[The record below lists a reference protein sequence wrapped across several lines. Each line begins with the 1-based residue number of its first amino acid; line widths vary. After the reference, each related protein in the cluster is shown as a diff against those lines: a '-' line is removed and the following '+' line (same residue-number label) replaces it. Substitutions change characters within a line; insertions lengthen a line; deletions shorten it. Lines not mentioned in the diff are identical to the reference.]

1 MKFNDA
7 ITGAVLLALSLA
19 VLWTIQSYPKI
30 PGQNIGPGAF
40 PGLVAVLLGICSL
53 VLIWRGVRGKLH
65 HERWITPGAWL
76 TSWPH
81 LRNFLVT
88 IGCLLFYIFA
98 SEKVG
103 FILTSIAILSVMFF
117 VLNVRRVLI
126 VPVAVLAT
134 VVVFLVFYKGLRVP
148 LPWGWLMPF
157 VF

>member
-7 ITGAVLLALSLA
+7 IAGAVLLALSLA
-19 VLWTIQSYPKI
+19 VLWTVQSYPKI

-81 LRNFLVT
+81 VRNFLVT

-134 VVVFLVFYKGLRVP
+134 VIVFLVFYKGLRVP

>member
-7 ITGAVLLALSLA
+7 ISGAILLALSLA
-19 VLWTIQSYPKI
+19 VLWAIQGYPKI

-40 PGLVAVLLGICSL
+40 PGLVAVLMLGCSL
-53 VLIWRGVRGKLH
+53 VLIWRGVRSKLH

-88 IGCLLFYIFA
+88 IGCLLFYIVA
-98 SEKVG
+98 SNTVG
-103 FILTSIAILSVMFF
+103 FIPTSIAILSVMF
-117 VLNVRRVLI
+117 LALGVRKAIIL
-126 VPVAVLAT
+126 PVAVVAT
-134 VVVFLVFYKGLRVP
+134 LVIFLIFYKGLRVP

>member
-1 MKFNDA
+1 M
-7 ITGAVLLALSLA
+7 
-19 VLWTIQSYPKI
+19 
-30 PGQNIGPGAF
+30 
-40 PGLVAVLLGICSL
+40 AVLLGICSL
-53 VLIWRGVRGKLH
+53 ILIWRGIRGKLH

-103 FILTSIAILSVMFF
+103 FIPTSIAILSVMF
-117 VLNVRRVLI
+117 LALGVRRKLI
-126 VPVAVLAT
+126 LPVAVFAT
-134 VVVFLVFYKGLRVP
+134 MLVFFIFYKGLRVP